1 MLRVGYCEV
10 NDLQL
15 SPSSRTAV
23 SQVHDIINRGGMLG
37 FAIASTP
44 LYQIFFSPSVTGKP
58 AETMITIREYDWE
71 IFGEA
76 MSSVSKISKDRVL
89 QIAEPL
95 TWTTSGSEQKFWRC
109 ISEAAL

>member
-1 MLRVGYCEV
+1 MKLMTC
-10 NDLQL
+10 NL
-15 SPSSRTAV
+15 
-23 SQVHDIINRGGMLG
+23 VHQAKRQYHKFTILLIGGGMLG

-58 AETMITIREYDWE
+58 VETMITIREYDWE